1 MVRTAHAGEVPLSA
15 AQGKMH
21 GDGKDFVHKELK
33 MRGKAV
39 KRGAGRLKKLVVVV
53 PAYNEAGRIGATL
66 AELNRGKGRL
76 RRLGLDSMVFV
87 VDDGS
92 TDGTGKLAVEAG
104 ARRVLRHKLNRG
116 LGAAIRTG
124 LLAARKDGAD
134 VVVKFDADLQHDPGD
149 IESIVA
155 PILRDEADVVYGN
168 RFERI
173 EYRMPF
179 VRRVGN
185 IVFTGLMRFL
195 TGWPLRD
202 SQPGIFAINR
212 DYLEVFDIP
221 GDYNYTQQILLDS
234 YHKGMRFAHVPVSFR
249 KRLTGSSFV
258 SYKYPFKVMYQIL
271 MVIIGVHPMRIF
283 STMGFLFLL
292 AAAVIFGAE
301 LAMFFL
307 GKLPKPVVHVNIVL
321 GLMFFGVQTLF
332 FGFLAELIIKANRNR

>member
-1 MVRTAHAGEVPLSA
+1 
-15 AQGKMH
+15 
-21 GDGKDFVHKELK
+21 
-33 MRGKAV
+33 
-39 KRGAGRLKKLVVVV
+39 
-53 PAYNEAGRIGATL
+53 
-66 AELNRGKGRL
+66 
-76 RRLGLDSMVFV
+76 
-87 VDDGS
+87 
-92 TDGTGKLAVEAG
+92 
-104 ARRVLRHKLNRG
+104 VLRHKVNRG

-155 PILRDEADVVYGN
+155 PILRDEADVVYGD

-185 IVFTGLMRFL
+185 VVFTGLMRFL

-292 AAAVIFGAE
+292 ASAVIFGAE

-332 FGFLAELIIKANRNR
+332 FGFLAELIIKVNRNR